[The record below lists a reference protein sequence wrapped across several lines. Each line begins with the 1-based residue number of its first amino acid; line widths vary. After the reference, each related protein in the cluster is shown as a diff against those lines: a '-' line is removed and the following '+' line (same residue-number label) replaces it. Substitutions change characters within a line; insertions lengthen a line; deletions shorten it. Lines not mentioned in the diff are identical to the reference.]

1 VSLINGN
8 KLDSIAV
15 SKTSMMLRIKSIQS
29 AKDVIL
35 LIQARELTRKFSAF
49 TAVDSLT
56 FDAPSG
62 QIYGLLGPN
71 GSGKST
77 TMRMLLGLLK
87 PTSGTAR
94 IWGYDIRK
102 ESVEAKRLMGYV
114 PEEPVL
120 PESLT
125 GWEYINYVS
134 DIWQIPRGSERDE
147 EVDELLEL
155 LDIKDASDDLIE
167 TYSKGMSRKISLVAA
182 LIHKPRVLIL
192 DEMQAGIDP
201 KGAATIKEIITGL
214 CSRGVAVLLS
224 THVLQIAESMC
235 NRIGIINHGKLIAEG
250 TMDEL
255 RAQAKGH
262 ASLED
267 IFLELTGGPDMERI
281 AEFLGEIN

>member
-1 VSLINGN
+1 
-8 KLDSIAV
+8 
-15 SKTSMMLRIKSIQS
+15 MMPRIKSIQQS
-29 AKDVIL
+29 VHLIS
-35 LIQARELTRKFSAF
+35 LIQARELTRRFSAF
-49 TAVDSLT
+49 TAVDKLT

-94 IWGYDIRK
+94 IWGHDIRT
-102 ESVEAKRLMGYV
+102 ESVEVKRLMGFV

-120 PESLT
+120 PESIT

-134 DIWQIPRGSERDE
+134 DIWRIPRGSVRDE
-147 EVDELLEL
+147 EIDELLEL

-201 KGAATIKEIITGL
+201 KGAATIKEIVAGL
-214 CSRGVAVLLS
+214 CDRGVAVLLS
-224 THVLQIAESMC
+224 THILEIAESMC
-235 NRIGIINHGKLIAEG
+235 DRIGIINEGKLIAEG

-255 RAQAKGH
+255 RHQAKGQS
-262 ASLED
+262 SLEE
-267 IFLELTGGPDMERI
+267 IFLNLTGGPDMQRI
-281 AEFLGEIN
+281 ADFLGEIN

>member
-1 VSLINGN
+1 VSLTNGN

-29 AKDVIL
+29 AKHMIL